1 MESMGRPVARH
12 LTARL
17 DLMNPARR
25 SAADIAHRRARWRD
39 PSPHSPCACCS
50 TGSANDGGRKA
61 AHVAKLPADV
71 REMSLQAAG
80 FDRLRQA
87 SNRGFE
93 RTLRISSLD
102 IGTIQDVLTTFVRFR
117 DQSRQRENKSEKC
130 DYFDCHLRPP
140 AFDPMGLNTPKLLKS
155 GSRTTPKLNERI
167 SEA

>member
-1 MESMGRPVARH
+1 
-12 LTARL
+12 
-17 DLMNPARR
+17 
-25 SAADIAHRRARWRD
+25 
-39 PSPHSPCACCS
+39 
-50 TGSANDGGRKA
+50 
-61 AHVAKLPADV
+61 
-71 REMSLQAAG
+71 MSLQAAG

-140 AFDPMGLNTPKLLKS
+140 PFDPMGLNTPKLLKS
-155 GSRTTPKLNERI
+155 GSRATPKLNERI
-167 SEA
+167 SESSTMKPRLWLSPLGRELPRAMIVACDDALGAPTACAKLLAGRQAVAPAFHRVR